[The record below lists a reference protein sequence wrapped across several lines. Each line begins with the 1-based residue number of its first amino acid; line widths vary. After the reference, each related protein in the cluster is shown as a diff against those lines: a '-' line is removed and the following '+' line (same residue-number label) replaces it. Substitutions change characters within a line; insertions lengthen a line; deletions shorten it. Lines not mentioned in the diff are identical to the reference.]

1 MAEVS
6 LLRLWRALGL
16 PAIGFGDVHEDDR
29 QACKDLI
36 LLADA
41 LGGSPQRPI
50 FLQGGVFDC
59 FGSSSSRGR
68 DSGGRNRGGRDSRG
82 NRCR

>member
-6 LLRLWRALGL
+6 LLPPWLALGL
-16 PAIGFGDVHEDDR
+16 RAISFGDVHEDDR

-50 FLQGGVFDC
+50 FLQVETAGVGTEGAGTAGATDVDEEACSVAGVGG
-59 FGSSSSRGR
+59 
-68 DSGGRNRGGRDSRG
+68 
-82 NRCR
+82 